1 MSNETKKKVAK
12 ALEIQAL
19 IKPLEE
25 KLKALKEEIKD
36 VAQKE
41 GVKDE
46 KGNYVLENGVGRA
59 VITTVIKIDN
69 EHAVPYLK
77 ALNRTDLIKT
87 VETTTAEQLKQI
99 MGEEDIATNG
109 LGSYTYACRLTATK
123 KED

>member
-1 MSNETKKKVAK
+1 M
-12 ALEIQAL
+12 
-19 IKPLEE
+19 
-25 KLKALKEEIKD
+25 KEEIKD